1 MKIHHLGL
9 VSNNIEGLIKSL
21 NINKSSI
28 SETINDPVQN
38 NKLQFIYLS
47 ENKLWLEL
55 IEPSNEKSTTY
66 KFVKKN
72 GQGLHHIGVTCD
84 SIEQV
89 ENSYSN
95 LEDALV
101 VGRYD
106 INVKSFGG
114 NIKTL
119 FMVIK
124 GLIIEFVKINNTS
137 PNK

>member
-9 VSNNIEGLIKSL
+9 VSDNLEELIKSL
-21 NINKSSI
+21 DINKSSI

-38 NKLQFIYLS
+38 NKLQFTYLP

-66 KFVKKN
+66 KFAKKN
-72 GQGLHHIGVTCD
+72 GQGLHHIGITCKD
-84 SIEQV
+84 IENV
-89 ENSYSN
+89 EEYYSN
-95 LEDALV
+95 LDEAFV
-101 VGRYD
+101 VGRYN

-119 FMVIK
+119 FIVIK
-124 GLIIEFVKINNTS
+124 GLIIEFIKVNKTS
-137 PNK
+137 SN